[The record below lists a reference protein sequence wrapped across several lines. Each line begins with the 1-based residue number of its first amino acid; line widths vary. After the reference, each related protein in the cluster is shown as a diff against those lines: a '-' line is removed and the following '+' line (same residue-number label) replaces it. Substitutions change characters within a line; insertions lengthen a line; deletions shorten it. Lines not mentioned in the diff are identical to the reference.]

1 MTTEAPPPQ
10 AQSPLSAAELAEL
23 EATLLPALER
33 HHLRLLAHSLRSLQA
48 VATHQP
54 AGALPG
60 HDAICAWAS
69 QQPALA
75 DAPCFQAVLVEQLEA
90 AGRQLQQLAT
100 TLNRAPLALELG
112 DLIAAACDHRHSHS
126 PSHIHS
132 HITPVSE
139 IHSESIADALSFFRL
154 SCGRWRSQR
163 SSHHLLH
170 RRAEAGGS
178 FIEVVEIAASDP
190 RLIAIAELHGEDPA
204 GLVGGCRVTWNAS
217 MAWDKAGEAH
227 EGESVFGLIPTDE
240 LGRSGLLLRDRGYA
254 ETAPVAGHFAM
265 DERDGLLLTTG
276 YETMASLERFSFAG
290 PNVRLRTST
299 VEGLSNTASFCV
311 ETRLLDSPQPGA
323 KTPAQEPVSEQP
335 LSPLGW

>member
-1 MTTEAPPPQ
+1 M
-10 AQSPLSAAELAEL
+10 
-23 EATLLPALER
+23 
-33 HHLRLLAHSLRSLQA
+33 
-48 VATHQP
+48 
-54 AGALPG
+54 
-60 HDAICAWAS
+60 
-69 QQPALA
+69 
-75 DAPCFQAVLVEQLEA
+75 
-90 AGRQLQQLAT
+90 
-100 TLNRAPLALELG
+100 
-112 DLIAAACDHRHSHS
+112 
-126 PSHIHS
+126 
-132 HITPVSE
+132 
-139 IHSESIADALSFFRL
+139 
-154 SCGRWRSQR
+154 
-163 SSHHLLH
+163 
-170 RRAEAGGS
+170 
-178 FIEVVEIAASDP
+178 VEIAADDP

-240 LGRSGLLLRDRGYA
+240 IGRSGLLLRDRGYA

-323 KTPAQEPVSEQP
+323 TTTAQEPVSEQP

>member
-1 MTTEAPPPQ
+1 MKTEAPPHQ

-48 VATHQP
+48 IAAHQP

-69 QQPALA
+69 QQPALT

-112 DLIAAACDHRHSHS
+112 DLIAAACDHRHRHS
-126 PSHIHS
+126 PSPS
-132 HITPVSE
+132 TPVSE
-139 IHSESIADALSFFRL
+139 IQSESIADALSFFRL

-178 FIEVVEIAASDP
+178 FIEVVEIAAADP
-190 RLIAIAELHGEDPA
+190 RLIAIAELHGENPA

-311 ETRLLDSPQPGA
+311 ETRLLDSPEPGA

>member
-1 MTTEAPPPQ
+1 VTTEAPPPQ
-10 AQSPLSAAELAEL
+10 VQGPLSAAELAEL

-48 VATHQP
+48 MAAHQP

-60 HDAICAWAS
+60 HDAMRAWAS

-75 DAPCFQAVLVEQLEA
+75 DSPCFQAVLVEQLEA

-100 TLNRAPLALELG
+100 SLGRSPLALELG
-112 DLIAAACDHRHSHS
+112 DLIASACDHR
-126 PSHIHS
+126 PSQS
-132 HITPVSE
+132 TPVSE
-139 IHSESIADALSFFRL
+139 IQSDSIADALSFFRL

-178 FIEVVEIAASDP
+178 FIEVVEIAAADP
-190 RLIAIAELHGEDPA
+190 RLIAIAELHGENPA
-204 GLVGGCRVTWNAS
+204 ALVGGCRVTWNAS

-227 EGESVFGLIPTDE
+227 EGESIFGLIPTDE

-323 KTPAQEPVSEQP
+323 TTPGQEPVSEQP

>member
-1 MTTEAPPPQ
+1 M
-10 AQSPLSAAELAEL
+10 
-23 EATLLPALER
+23 R
-33 HHLRLLAHSLRSLQA
+33 
-48 VATHQP
+48 
-54 AGALPG
+54 
-60 HDAICAWAS
+60 AWAS

-75 DAPCFQAVLVEQLEA
+75 DSPCFQAVLVEQLEA

-100 TLNRAPLALELG
+100 SLGRSPLALELG
-112 DLIAAACDHRHSHS
+112 DLIASACDHR
-126 PSHIHS
+126 PSQS
-132 HITPVSE
+132 TPVSE
-139 IHSESIADALSFFRL
+139 IQSDSIADALSFFRL

-178 FIEVVEIAASDP
+178 FIEVVEIAAADP
-190 RLIAIAELHGEDPA
+190 RLIAIAELHGENPA
-204 GLVGGCRVTWNAS
+204 ALVGGCRVTWNAS

-227 EGESVFGLIPTDE
+227 EGESIFGLIPTDE

-311 ETRLLDSPQPGA
+311 ETRLQDSPQPGA
-323 KTPAQEPVSEQP
+323 TTPGQEPVSEQP

>member
-1 MTTEAPPPQ
+1 MKTEAPPPQ

-48 VATHQP
+48 IAAHQP

-60 HDAICAWAS
+60 HDAMCAWAS

-112 DLIAAACDHRHSHS
+112 DLIAAACDHRHSPS
-126 PSHIHS
+126 PS
-132 HITPVSE
+132 TPVSE
-139 IHSESIADALSFFRL
+139 IQSESIADALSFFRL

-178 FIEVVEIAASDP
+178 FIEVVEIPASDP
-190 RLIAIAELHGEDPA
+190 RLIAIAELHGENPA

-265 DERDGLLLTTG
+265 DERDGLLLTTS

-311 ETRLLDSPQPGA
+311 ETRLLDSPEPGA

>member
-1 MTTEAPPPQ
+1 VTTEAPPPQ
-10 AQSPLSAAELAEL
+10 VQGPLSAAELAEL

-48 VATHQP
+48 IAAHQP
-54 AGALPG
+54 AGALPD
-60 HDAICAWAS
+60 HDAMRAWAS

-75 DAPCFQAVLVEQLEA
+75 DSPCFQAVLVEQLEA

-100 TLNRAPLALELG
+100 SLGRSPLALELG
-112 DLIAAACDHRHSHS
+112 DLIASACDHR
-126 PSHIHS
+126 PSQS
-132 HITPVSE
+132 TPVSE
-139 IHSESIADALSFFRL
+139 IQTESIADALSFFRL

-178 FIEVVEIAASDP
+178 FIEVVEIAAADP
-190 RLIAIAELHGEDPA
+190 RLIAIAELHGENPA

>member
-10 AQSPLSAAELAEL
+10 VQGPLSAAELAEL

-48 VATHQP
+48 MAAHQP

-60 HDAICAWAS
+60 HDAMRAWAS

-75 DAPCFQAVLVEQLEA
+75 DSPCFQAVLVEQLEA

-100 TLNRAPLALELG
+100 SLGRSPLALELG
-112 DLIAAACDHRHSHS
+112 DLIASACDHR
-126 PSHIHS
+126 PSQS
-132 HITPVSE
+132 TPVSE
-139 IHSESIADALSFFRL
+139 IQSDSIADALSFFRL

-178 FIEVVEIAASDP
+178 FIEVVEIAAADP
-190 RLIAIAELHGEDPA
+190 RLIAIAELHGENPA
-204 GLVGGCRVTWNAS
+204 ALVGGCRVTWNAS

-227 EGESVFGLIPTDE
+227 EGESIFGLIPTDE

-311 ETRLLDSPQPGA
+311 ETRLQDSPQPGA
-323 KTPAQEPVSEQP
+323 TTPGQEPVSDQP

>member
-10 AQSPLSAAELAEL
+10 VQGPLSAAELAEL

-48 VATHQP
+48 IAAHQP
-54 AGALPG
+54 AGALPD
-60 HDAICAWAS
+60 HDVMRAWAS

-75 DAPCFQAVLVEQLEA
+75 DAPYFQAVLVEQLEA

-100 TLNRAPLALELG
+100 TLGRSPLALELG
-112 DLIAAACDHRHSHS
+112 DLIAAACDHR
-126 PSHIHS
+126 PSQS
-132 HITPVSE
+132 TPVSE
-139 IHSESIADALSFFRL
+139 IQTESIADALSFFRL

-178 FIEVVEIAASDP
+178 FIEVVEIAAADP
-190 RLIAIAELHGEDPA
+190 RLIAIAELHGENPA

-227 EGESVFGLIPTDE
+227 EGESIFGLIPTDE

-323 KTPAQEPVSEQP
+323 TTTAQEPVSDQP